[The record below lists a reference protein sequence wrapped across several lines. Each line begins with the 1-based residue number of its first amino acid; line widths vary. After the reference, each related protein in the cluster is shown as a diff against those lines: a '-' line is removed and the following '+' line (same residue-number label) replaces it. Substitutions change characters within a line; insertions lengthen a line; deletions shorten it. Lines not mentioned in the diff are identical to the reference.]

1 MKTAEDL
8 ETYML
13 QMGLDFDR
21 VDDGLWL
28 VSDEADSLENI
39 VIHLLPPVVTFR
51 VKLFDLP
58 NDGKDPTLLRRL
70 LELNATDMLHGAYG
84 IDGNSVVMI
93 DSLQSENLD
102 SNEFQA
108 SLEAMSLSMIQH
120 YPEIRALIH
129 RKEVG

>member
-13 QMGLDFDR
+13 QMGLDFER

-39 VIHLLPPVVTFR
+39 VIHLLPPVVTFS

-84 IDGNSVVMI
+84 IDGNSVIMI

-102 SNEFQA
+102 ANEFQA